1 MADTPPPITR
11 PVNVARDLSVSDIR
25 DVDFSL
31 FDLFAAEMMLG
42 RSLVEGKTVTGCR
55 IQGPAVLLAST
66 GVTFDGVNF
75 GDSGGDIRNLI
86 MKPEGSKAIGAIPF
100 RDCAFVNC
108 EFYGVGFTGDAAFL
122 EQIRALQT
130 LSLPV
135 S

>member
-1 MADTPPPITR
+1 MADAPAPITR
-11 PVNVARDLSVSDIR
+11 PLNVAKDLSVSDIR

-42 RSLVEGKTVTGCR
+42 RSLVQGKTITGCR
-55 IQGPAVLLAST
+55 IQGPAVMLAST

-86 MKPEGSKAIGAIPF
+86 LRSEGTRAIGAIPF

-122 EQIRALQT
+122 AQVRSLQPT
-130 LSLPV
+130 SLPE